1 MDQPYRKK
9 LTNLRLH
16 HLTIMDVTL
25 SEKKYMFMNAHEA
38 FQYCKRLINTVR
50 NAHGE
55 ISFLWHNNSVE
66 KNVNSYHRT
75 LYKDVL
81 KYLQKEL

>member
-1 MDQPYRKK
+1 
-9 LTNLRLH
+9 
-16 HLTIMDVTL
+16 
-25 SEKKYMFMNAHEA
+25 MNAHEA